1 MDTQKT
7 NEPISLL
14 TERYSYKDVKRKT
27 VNGKRHY
34 EGEGKFLPSV
44 TTIISATKTE
54 KDKEGLQRWRDR
66 VGEETA
72 EAIKNQAA
80 SVGTAMHKFLE
91 CHIRGVGYDD
101 MTNIGIIGKRM
112 AKLIIECG
120 LPSMDEYWGC
130 EVPLFYPTFYGG
142 TADCTGV
149 WRDQPA
155 VIDFKQ
161 TNKPKKR
168 EWIEDYYIQL
178 AAYIMA
184 HDALFGTKME
194 AGVILMASRGMNLQM
209 FTING
214 SKLDDYK
221 YKWLKRC
228 EGYYNGHT
236 T

>member
-7 NEPISLL
+7 NEPISLI
-14 TERYSYKDVKRKT
+14 TERYSYGDVKRKK

-34 EGEGKFLPSV
+34 EGEGKLLPSV

-54 KDKEGLQRWRDR
+54 KDKEGLRAWRDR

-91 CHIRGVGYDD
+91 CHIQGVGYDD
-101 MTNIGIIGKRM
+101 MTNIGVIGKRM
-112 AKLIIECG
+112 AKLIIENG
-120 LPSMDEYWGC
+120 LPSMDEYWGT
-130 EVPLFYPTFYGG
+130 EVPLYYPTFYGG

-155 VIDFKQ
+155 IIDFKQ
-161 TNKPKKR
+161 TNKPKKD
-168 EWIEDYYIQL
+168 EWIEDYFIQL

-184 HDALFGTKME
+184 HDALYKTKMQ

-214 SKLDDYK
+214 QRLDDYK

-228 EGYYNGHT
+228 EKYYNLEG
-236 T
+236 

>member
-1 MDTQKT
+1 MDTQKN
-7 NEPISLL
+7 NEPISLI
-14 TERYSYKDVKRKT
+14 TERYSYGDVKRKK

-34 EGEGKFLPSV
+34 EGEGKLLPSV

-54 KDKEGLQRWRDR
+54 KDKEGLRAWRDR

-91 CHIRGVGYDD
+91 CHIQGVGYDD
-101 MTNIGIIGKRM
+101 MTNIGVIGKRM
-112 AKLIIECG
+112 AKLIIENG
-120 LPSMDEYWGC
+120 LPSMDEYWGT
-130 EVPLFYPTFYGG
+130 EVPLYYPTFYGG

-161 TNKPKKR
+161 TNKPKKD
-168 EWIEDYYIQL
+168 EWIEDYFIQL

-184 HDALFGTKME
+184 HDALYKTKME

-209 FTING
+209 FTLNG
-214 SKLDDYK
+214 QRLDDYK

-228 EGYYNGHT
+228 EKYYNLEG
-236 T
+236 

>member
-1 MDTQKT
+1 MDTQKN
-7 NEPISLL
+7 NEPISLI
-14 TERYSYKDVKRKT
+14 TERYSYGDVKRKK

-34 EGEGKFLPSV
+34 EGEGKLLHSV

-54 KDKEGLQRWRDR
+54 KDKEGLRAWRDR

-91 CHIRGVGYDD
+91 CHIQGVGYDD
-101 MTNIGIIGKRM
+101 MTNIGVIGKRM
-112 AKLIIECG
+112 AKLIIENG
-120 LPSMDEYWGC
+120 LPSMDEYWGT
-130 EVPLFYPTFYGG
+130 EVPLYYPTFYGG

-161 TNKPKKR
+161 TNKPKKD
-168 EWIEDYYIQL
+168 EWIEDYFIQL

-184 HDALFGTKME
+184 HDALYKTKMQ

-214 SKLDDYK
+214 QRLDDYK

-228 EGYYNGHT
+228 EKYYTLEG
-236 T
+236 

>member
-1 MDTQKT
+1 MDTEKT
-7 NEPISLL
+7 NKPISLL

-54 KDKEGLQRWRDR
+54 KDKEGLQKWRDR

-214 SKLDDYK
+214 SQLDDYK
-221 YKWLKRC
+221 YKWLKKC
-228 EGYYNGHT
+228 EKYYNLGG
-236 T
+236 

>member
-7 NEPISLL
+7 KEPVSLI
-14 TERYSYKDVKRKT
+14 TERYPYGDVKRKT

-34 EGEGKFLPSV
+34 EGEGKLLPSV
-44 TTIISATKTE
+44 TTIISATKAE
-54 KDKEGLQRWRDR
+54 KDKEGLRAWRNR

-72 EAIKNQAA
+72 EAVKNQAA
-80 SVGTAMHKFLE
+80 AVGTAMHKFLE
-91 CHIRGVGYDD
+91 CHIQGIGYDD
-101 MTNIGIIGKRM
+101 ITNIGVIGKRM
-112 AKLIIECG
+112 AKLINECG
-120 LPSMDEYWGC
+120 LPSMDEYWGT

-149 WRDQPA
+149 WREQPA

-161 TNKPKKR
+161 TNNPKKD
-168 EWIEDYYIQL
+168 EWIEDYFIQL
-178 AAYIMA
+178 APYIMA
-184 HDALFGTKME
+184 HDALYKTKMQ

-214 SKLDDYK
+214 QRLDDYK

-228 EGYYNGHT
+228 EKYYNLEG
-236 T
+236 

>member
-7 NEPISLL
+7 NEPISLI
-14 TERYSYKDVKRKT
+14 TERYSYGDVKRKK

-34 EGEGKFLPSV
+34 EGEGKLLPSV
-44 TTIISATKTE
+44 MTIISATKTE
-54 KDKEGLQRWRDR
+54 KDKEGLRAWRDR

-91 CHIRGVGYDD
+91 CHIQGVGYDD
-101 MTNIGIIGKRM
+101 MTNIGVIGKRM
-112 AKLIIECG
+112 AKLIIENG
-120 LPSMDEYWGC
+120 LPSMDEYWGT
-130 EVPLFYPTFYGG
+130 EVPLYYPTFYGG

-161 TNKPKKR
+161 TNKPKKD
-168 EWIEDYYIQL
+168 EWIEDYFIQL

-184 HDALFGTKME
+184 HDALYETKMQ

-209 FTING
+209 FTLNG
-214 SKLDDYK
+214 QRLDDYK

-228 EGYYNGHT
+228 EKYYNLEG
-236 T
+236 

>member
-7 NEPISLL
+7 KEPVSLI
-14 TERYSYKDVKRKT
+14 TERYPYGDVKRKT

-34 EGEGKFLPSV
+34 EGEGKLLPSV
-44 TTIISATKTE
+44 TTIISATKAE
-54 KDKEGLQRWRDR
+54 KDKEGLRAWRNR

-72 EAIKNQAA
+72 EAVKNQAA
-80 SVGTAMHKFLE
+80 AVGTAMHKFLE
-91 CHIRGVGYDD
+91 CHIQGIGYDD
-101 MTNIGIIGKRM
+101 ITNIGVIGKRM

-120 LPSMDEYWGC
+120 LPSMDEYWGT

-149 WRDQPA
+149 WREQPA

-161 TNKPKKR
+161 TNKPKKD
-168 EWIEDYYIQL
+168 EWIEDYFIQL

-184 HDALFGTKME
+184 HDALYKTKMQ

-214 SKLDDYK
+214 QKLDDYK

-228 EGYYNGHT
+228 EKYYNLEG
-236 T
+236 

>member
-1 MDTQKT
+1 MDTEKI

-44 TTIISATKTE
+44 TTIISATKAE
-54 KDKEGLQRWRDR
+54 KDKKGLQAWRDR

-161 TNKPKKR
+161 TNKPKKD

-214 SKLDDYK
+214 PRLDDYK

-228 EGYYNGHT
+228 EKYYTLEG
-236 T
+236 

>member
-7 NEPISLL
+7 NEPISLI
-14 TERYSYKDVKRKT
+14 TERYSYGDVKRKK

-34 EGEGKFLPSV
+34 EGEGKLLPSV

-54 KDKEGLQRWRDR
+54 KDKEGLRAWRDR

-91 CHIRGVGYDD
+91 CHIQGVGYDD
-101 MTNIGIIGKRM
+101 MTNIGVIGKRM
-112 AKLIIECG
+112 AKLIIENG
-120 LPSMDEYWGC
+120 LPSMDEYWGT
-130 EVPLFYPTFYGG
+130 EVPLYYPTFYGG

-155 VIDFKQ
+155 IIDFKQ
-161 TNKPKKR
+161 TNKPKKD
-168 EWIEDYYIQL
+168 EWIEDYFIQL

-184 HDALFGTKME
+184 HDALYKTKME

-209 FTING
+209 FTLNG
-214 SKLDDYK
+214 QRLDDYK

-228 EGYYNGHT
+228 EKYYNLEG
-236 T
+236 

>member
-1 MDTQKT
+1 MDTQKIKK
-7 NEPISLL
+7 PVSLI
-14 TERYSYKDVKRKT
+14 TERYSYGDVKRKT

-34 EGEGKFLPSV
+34 EGEGKLLPSV
-44 TTIISATKTE
+44 TTIISTTKAE
-54 KDKEGLQRWRDR
+54 KDKEGLRAWRNR

-72 EAIKNQAA
+72 EAVKNQAA
-80 SVGTAMHKFLE
+80 AVGTAMHKFLE
-91 CHIRGVGYDD
+91 CHIQGIGYDD
-101 MTNIGIIGKRM
+101 ITNIGVIGKRM

-120 LPSMDEYWGC
+120 LPSMDEYWGT

-155 VIDFKQ
+155 IIDFKQ
-161 TNKPKKR
+161 TNKPKKD
-168 EWIEDYYIQL
+168 EWIEDYFIQL

-184 HDALFGTKME
+184 HDALYKTKME

-214 SKLDDYK
+214 QRLDDYK

-228 EGYYNGHT
+228 EKYYNLEG
-236 T
+236 